1 MEDTPYDAAMSRS
14 KQELARQV
22 VDCNARI
29 AALEADNQRLQSCI
43 DEREEALRTLANP
56 WQNQLGRI
64 AALEKALEVAAVRFR
79 ELRYEG
85 FAADARAAAGQSS
98 PPKESERDIDAESLD
113 ASGSWW
119 PNGRRPPDA
128 VG

>member
-1 MEDTPYDAAMSRS
+1 MEDTSYDAAMTRS

-22 VDCNARI
+22 VGCNARI
-29 AALEADNQRLQSCI
+29 AALEA
-43 DEREEALRTLANP
+43 
-56 WQNQLGRI
+56 
-64 AALEKALEVAAVRFR
+64 ALEVAAVRFR